1 MTDEGPTRWSRIEGR
16 DYDYLVRT
24 WWLPVRRYLAA
35 RLESKDQ
42 AEDLTQELFLHFIEK
57 DLLGRVD
64 PARGPFRRF
73 LYHAARCF
81 AVDRLRADQAAKRGG
96 GATGVPL
103 EDLHL
108 GAAGPAPDEEFDR
121 QWYLSLLNRAR
132 RDLQHHYEERGRTV
146 VYEAFRLFVFGREAG
161 EDWSQQ
167 KIAEH
172 LGLTVMQ
179 VKNYVRRA
187 KAVYHDLVRGAI
199 EEYAGTEEE
208 IEAELAELRQVL
220 HSPRDG
226 SGEGNEPGR
235 DRAPS

>member
-1 MTDEGPTRWSRIEGR
+1 MTDEGPTRWSRIEGK

-24 WWLPVRRYLAA
+24 WWQPVRRYLAA
-35 RLESKDQ
+35 RAGSKEQ

-81 AVDRLRADQAAKRGG
+81 VVDRRRADSAAKRGG
-96 GATGVPL
+96 GSSAVPI
-103 EDLHL
+103 EDLQL
-108 GAAGPAPDEEFDR
+108 DGSGPTPDEEFDR

-132 RDLQHHYEERGRTV
+132 RELREHYEGRDRAV

-161 EDWSQQ
+161 EEWPQQ
-167 KIAEH
+167 RIAEH
-172 LGLTVMQ
+172 LGLSLMQ

-187 KAVYHDLVRGAI
+187 KVVFHDLVRAAV
-199 EEYAGTEEE
+199 EDYARTDEE
-208 IEAELAELRQVL
+208 IEAELAEMARVL
-220 HSPRDG
+220 ETGRDG
-226 SGEGNEPGR
+226 SLGDPEER
-235 DRAPS
+235 